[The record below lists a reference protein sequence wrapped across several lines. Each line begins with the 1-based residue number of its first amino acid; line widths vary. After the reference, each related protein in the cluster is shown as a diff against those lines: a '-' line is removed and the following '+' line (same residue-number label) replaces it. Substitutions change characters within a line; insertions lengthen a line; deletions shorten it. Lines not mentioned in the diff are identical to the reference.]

1 MKPQVNE
8 LPEIMKRVEAGDGDA
23 EMCLWDAFHQKL
35 LSHVEN
41 RIRRRGVPTGMMDEE
56 AITLSALESVFKC
69 AKEGRLRDIDDW
81 TELSRL
87 VYAMTNRKFVDHWRR
102 ATKIRSQPGKLIEAL
117 SDNSDPASND
127 DQPFDPVAFDEELD
141 HLLRVL
147 PDDIHRQIA
156 VMKLAGYSLEEIAER
171 IGRSVPTVSRKWSI
185 IRRMWADELER

>member
-1 MKPQVNE
+1 MEPQVNE
-8 LPEIMKRVEAGDGDA
+8 LPEIMKRIEAGDSDA
-23 EMCLWDAFHQKL
+23 EMCLWDAFHSKL
-35 LSHVEN
+35 LSHVEH
-41 RIRRRGVPTGMMDEE
+41 RIRRRGVPTGMMDDE

-69 AKEGRLRDIDDW
+69 AKEGRLRTVESW
-81 TELSRL
+81 MELSRL

-102 ATKIRSQPGKLIEAL
+102 ATKISGQPRSPIQPL
-117 SDNSDPASND
+117 SGNSEPASSD
-127 DQPFDPVAFDEELD
+127 DQPIDLVVFDEKLA
-141 HLLRVL
+141 HLKSML